1 MVGTILMVVLIIGL
15 PYIMLKL
22 EKKVPILK
30 KLGSVFLCYAAGIAL
45 SFLLKALGAELTLAS
60 DAASVLVCVAMP
72 LILFSANI
80 PALKNLAKPM
90 LISFAINAVVV
101 IGIAAAAYFIF
112 RNTVAEA
119 DKLSAMMVGTYTG
132 GTPNM
137 FAIGKGLGASSDL
150 ILYAQTSD
158 LIAGGIYFFLLISV
172 MPKLM
177 GRFLP
182 AYRFTGKNVKNETAD
197 YSNTVK
203 RASFKNYLL
212 IILLGIACAAV
223 AMGIC
228 LVLPSKYGNTGLA
241 KLGEHTAIIM
251 ILVTTFG
258 IALSFVKKVRN
269 CPGSY
274 SAGQYFILMFS
285 AAMGMCFDV
294 SMISSQ
300 AIMVLVVLLVIQFG
314 TVIIHMLLAKLF
326 KIDSHSA
333 IMTSTAGVFGPAF
346 VIPVAKALKNDEI
359 ILPGI
364 LCGILGYAIGN
375 YLGIGLGM
383 LFALCG

>member
-90 LISFAINAVVV
+90 LISFAINTVVV

-172 MPKLM
+172 IPKLM

-182 AYRFTGKNVKNETAD
+182 AYRFTGKNVKNESED
-197 YSNTVK
+197 YNNTVK